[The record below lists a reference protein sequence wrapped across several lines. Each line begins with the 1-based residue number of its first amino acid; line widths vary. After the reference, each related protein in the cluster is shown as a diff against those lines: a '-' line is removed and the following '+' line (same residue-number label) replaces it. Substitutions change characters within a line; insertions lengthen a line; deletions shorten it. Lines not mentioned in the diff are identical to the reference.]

1 MVTRDAGNVTIDFT
15 CKLLVEIQEKMLEY
29 QRSVPQM
36 QDMVQISSSRL
47 IGQIIVRVASPL
59 ATMKRGAIPSPSAI
73 AADQMLL
80 PYMRKNGKIL
90 LRPETKPEPVKII
103 NLVPSVDNNPYEISR
118 LKVQNYKPV
127 PVIHSKITYRVKT
140 I

>member
-73 AADQMLL
+73 AAD
-80 PYMRKNGKIL
+80 
-90 LRPETKPEPVKII
+90 
-103 NLVPSVDNNPYEISR
+103 
-118 LKVQNYKPV
+118 
-127 PVIHSKITYRVKT
+127 
-140 I
+140 